1 MLKTKTEKEKSILCR
16 AMKAVK
22 AAGDCVC
29 EFVCVCVCARACVCV
44 LYIELRKH

>member
-29 EFVCVCVCARACVCV
+29 ACVSLCVCVCARARVCV
-44 LYIELRKH
+44 FCT